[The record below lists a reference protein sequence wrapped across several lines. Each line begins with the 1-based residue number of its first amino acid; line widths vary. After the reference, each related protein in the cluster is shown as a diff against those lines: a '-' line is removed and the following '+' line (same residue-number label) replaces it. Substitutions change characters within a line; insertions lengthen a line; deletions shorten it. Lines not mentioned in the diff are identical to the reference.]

1 MSPSLQWAGADK
13 VAIDITQRDG
23 GNHYDLDGLGHVR
36 QGASDYIEK
45 SGKEIEGLP
54 DKEAESESTRVHIQ
68 NKWDENGSV
77 RRDLIVAVLQEKRI
91 DKCE

>member
-1 MSPSLQWAGADK
+1 M
-13 VAIDITQRDG
+13 AIDITQRDG

-54 DKEAESESTRVHIQ
+54 DKEVESESTRVHIQ
-68 NKWDENGSV
+68 SKLDESDTWHRDQKSV
-77 RRDLIVAVLQEKRI
+77 V
-91 DKCE
+91 

>member
-1 MSPSLQWAGADK
+1 MSPGLQWAGADK

-23 GNHYDLDGLGHVR
+23 GHHYDLDGLGHVR

-68 NKWDENGSV
+68 SRLDQSDTWHRDQKSV
-77 RRDLIVAVLQEKRI
+77 V
-91 DKCE
+91 

>member
-1 MSPSLQWAGADK
+1 

-45 SGKEIEGLP
+45 SWKEIEGLP
-54 DKEAESESTRVHIQ
+54 DKEVESESTRVHIQ
-68 NKWDENGSV
+68 SKLDESDTWHRDQKSV
-77 RRDLIVAVLQEKRI
+77 V
-91 DKCE
+91 

>member
-1 MSPSLQWAGADK
+1 

-54 DKEAESESTRVHIQ
+54 DKEVESESTRVHIQ
-68 NKWDENGSV
+68 SKLDESDTWHRDQKSV
-77 RRDLIVAVLQEKRI
+77 V
-91 DKCE
+91 